1 MHLDDMQD
9 SVDEWTRNH
18 ADACDKFQLLARLSE
33 ELGQVASALQRQ
45 EGLRP
50 ASDEITLDSEIGDLL
65 FMLAAFASANG
76 IRLSHSITGTMEKLQ
91 ISDSDAW

>member
-9 SVDEWTRNH
+9 SVDEWMRNH
-18 ADACDKFQLLARLSE
+18 GDNCDKFQLLARLSA

-50 ASDEITLDSEIGDLL
+50 AREDIKLDSEIGDLL
-65 FMLAAFASANG
+65 FALAAFASANG
-76 IRLSHSITGTMEKLQ
+76 IRLSQSITGTMEKLLTR
-91 ISDSDAW
+91 DSDAW

>member
-9 SVDEWTRNH
+9 SVDEWMRNH
-18 ADACDKFQLLARLSE
+18 GEDCDKFQLLARLSE
-33 ELGQVASALQRQ
+33 ELGQVATALQRQ

-50 ASDEITLDSEIGDLL
+50 AREEVTLNGEVGDLL

-76 IRLSHSITGTMEKLQ
+76 IRLSQSIAGAMEKLRTR
-91 ISDSDAW
+91 DSDAW